1 MLPVASLA
9 VVPNKAS
16 CDSIAIVGC
25 GVLGTSLCKQLLSC
39 PDFQSKSGRFIV
51 SQNLLLSIMM
61 CAQMQIL
68 AHSLTHS
75 HLLNLVTA
83 ITKTSNNHASILNA
97 VGEHQNFNIVTLDNI
112 PKEEKY
118 ANVIFCAPPSGFEDY
133 PGAIKDAADN
143 LWAGPDQ
150 GRFVF
155 TSSGG
160 M

>member
-1 MLPVASLA
+1 
-9 VVPNKAS
+9 
-16 CDSIAIVGC
+16 
-25 GVLGTSLCKQLLSC
+25 
-39 PDFQSKSGRFIV
+39 
-51 SQNLLLSIMM
+51 MM

-133 PGAIKDAADN
+133 PGAIQDAADN